1 MLYNNIIVVAPIDE
15 IIKRRVVQQWLAG
28 DSRPKIAI
36 DNNIGE
42 GTVSGIVS
50 EFKIGLDSSE
60 FDSARELALQAKK
73 QGFNLSEL
81 ASHLR
86 LYNYFLKSGA
96 AEDKIESFITKVSSN
111 DLPPEKVIELVYQLH
126 EISKS
131 ESVPLDEVSGY
142 IKGKLEDKQKI
153 DKQIKEA
160 DAILQ
165 SKNVSIEAINE
176 HIHLKQELKNYRLST
191 KDIHRL
197 VNLLVAAKEYRYSPG
212 KIVSKLRNIKR
223 LENKEVKLKSSCEI
237 LAKKQARY
245 KDIIPFTEEIVA
257 FGIGIQELIGLE
269 VAIKE
274 AAKMYN
280 LSFFNSTLRLIDDI
294 KSYNRING
302 LGRELD
308 RLSLQKYA
316 LDQACSRQSK
326 VIMALMNLKSHGIT
340 EDRILEL
347 NKFLENNEYKD
358 TRPNTYV
365 DIK

>member
-1 MLYNNIIVVAPIDE
+1 MPAPIDE

-81 ASHLR
+81 ASHSR

-111 DLPPEKVIELVYQLH
+111 DIPPERVIELVYQLY
-126 EISKS
+126 EISKA
-131 ESVPLDEVSGY
+131 ESIPLDQISNH
-142 IKGKLEDKQKI
+142 IKQKLEQKKKI
-153 DKQIKEA
+153 DEQIKEA

-165 SKNVSIEAINE
+165 SKNVSIEA
-176 HIHLKQELKNYRLST
+176 
-191 KDIHRL
+191 
-197 VNLLVAAKEYRYSPG
+197 V
-212 KIVSKLRNIKR
+212 
-223 LENKEVKLKSSCEI
+223 
-237 LAKKQARY
+237 RY
-245 KDIIPFTEEIVA
+245 KDVIPFTEEIVA

-280 LSFFNSTLRLIDDI
+280 LPFFASTMKLIEDV
-294 KSYNRING
+294 KSYNKIGG
-302 LGRELD
+302 LKRELQ

-316 LDQACSRQSK
+316 LDQACSRQNQSLINLAK
-326 VIMALMNLKSHGIT
+326 LKSCGVT
-340 EDRILEL
+340 EGQIISF
-347 NKFLENNEYKD
+347 NNFLESNRYTSTK
-358 TRPNTYV
+358 
-365 DIK
+365 